1 MTLQRLKSEQIIVRL
16 SPKLKKQLEKKAE
29 DNQTTVSELVR
40 FLIETM
46 LSKQI
51 ISNNELDVDNQS

>member
-1 MTLQRLKSEQIIVRL
+1 MALQRFKSEQIIVRL
-16 SPKLKKQLEKKAE
+16 SQKLKKQLEKKAE
-29 DNQTTVSELVR
+29 ANQTTVSELVR

-51 ISNNELDVDNQS
+51 TSDNELDVDN

>member
-1 MTLQRLKSEQIIVRL
+1 MALQRFKSEQIIVRL

-29 DNQTTVSELVR
+29 ANQTTVSELVR

-51 ISNNELDVDNQS
+51 TSDNELDVDN